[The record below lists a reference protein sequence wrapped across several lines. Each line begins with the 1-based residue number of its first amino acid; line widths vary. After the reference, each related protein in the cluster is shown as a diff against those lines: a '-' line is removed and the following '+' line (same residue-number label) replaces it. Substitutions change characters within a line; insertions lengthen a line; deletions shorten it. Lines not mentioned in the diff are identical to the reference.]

1 MLVVVPSIEV
11 VVKVVEA
18 FVWDTVVVE
27 PAGGAKVVARPV
39 VGCVVVIVLVVGLNF
54 DVVLS

>member
-1 MLVVVPSIEV
+1 MVVPFSL
-11 VVKVVEA
+11 A
-18 FVWDTVVVE
+18 DTVVVE
-27 PAGGAKVVARPV
+27 SAGGVKVVVRPV